1 MDNHIFRNAPWG
13 FNRQD
18 VMEYIEKT
26 QRDGEAAAAALTE
39 QLNAAR
45 QELEDLR
52 QQVESGTSRSE
63 ELSARLEESV
73 QKYEQ
78 ECEER
83 EAFELEA
90 ARQGEA
96 VRALV
101 EERDRLAGQ
110 VAELNRQSEDVRR
123 EKEKLA
129 QLELDAHR
137 RADELMEQTRE
148 EAQNVLS
155 QAQERAEGLLR
166 AAETQAA
173 GLVAQAEAR
182 RGALLTEA
190 QTKIEDSARRCG
202 ELFDTCERISAHI
215 ANELRKLDVANA
227 QLPIGLGG
235 LKSGIGELAEKA
247 KER

>member
-1 MDNHIFRNAPWG
+1 M
-13 FNRQD
+13 
-18 VMEYIEKT
+18 
-26 QRDGEAAAAALTE
+26 
-39 QLNAAR
+39 
-45 QELEDLR
+45 
-52 QQVESGTSRSE
+52 
-63 ELSARLEESV
+63 
-73 QKYEQ
+73 
-78 ECEER
+78 
-83 EAFELEA
+83 
-90 ARQGEA
+90 
-96 VRALV
+96 
-101 EERDRLAGQ
+101 
-110 VAELNRQSEDVRR
+110 RR

-166 AAETQAA
+166 AAEAQAA
-173 GLVAQAEAR
+173 GMVAQAEAR